1 MSTRPWPPPPL
12 LVRPPPGG
20 GNPIPHSPS
29 ASPPPLPSS
38 PAIPGAAVPATL
50 LAPPTVDTVAP
61 AALPL
66 SPACDCDLAVDGC
79 GGDELG
85 CVVLLLGGVC
95 SLAVSGLGDS
105 WPTQLSGPP
114 PPPVEPDHG
123 DGGHPAGDTPPPQ
136 GRTGAG
142 ESCRI
147 VVVVVA
153 VVAVVVPLLLLVA
166 VDDGEADD
174 AGAVLLPPGIVPRI
188 WFHKYTPTSRLLQR
202 MASLSEN
209 RVLRLIRTRARGDG
223 GGQCGFI
230 ARQRPEGCRK
240 HQRKEDLSQRK

>member
-1 MSTRPWPPPPL
+1 MPAA
-12 LVRPPPGG
+12 LV
-20 GNPIPHSPS
+20 
-29 ASPPPLPSS
+29 
-38 PAIPGAAVPATL
+38 
-50 LAPPTVDTVAP
+50 APPAVDTAAL

-66 SPACDCDLAVDGC
+66 SPACDCDLVVDGC

-153 VVAVVVPLLLLVA
+153 VVAVVVPLLVVV
-166 VDDGEADD
+166 VDEGDADD
-174 AGAVLLPPGIVPRI
+174 AGAVLVPPAIVPRT
-188 WFHKYTPTSRLLQR
+188 WFHKNTPTSRLLPR
-202 MASLSEN
+202 IASLSEN
-209 RVLRLIRTRARGDG
+209 TVLRL
-223 GGQCGFI
+223 F
-230 ARQRPEGCRK
+230 
-240 HQRKEDLSQRK
+240 